1 MATPYFIRTVIKKT
15 FSGRFLISRL
25 SRLPVLGRLIEYI
38 LFEGDHII
46 YLPKNNSLDINVSV
60 KSTDNL
66 VLPTQIIEHFIRKSK
81 FRWKMDQCL
90 CRDSSHCKDYPVD
103 LGCLFLGDAAMGINP
118 KFGRPVSI
126 EEAVNHLNK
135 CQEAGLVH
143 LIGRNKLDTVW
154 LNIGPGQKLLTIC
167 HCCPCCCLWKVLPVI
182 TEKIS
187 SKVQR
192 IPGVTVKVS
201 DKCKACGTCTD
212 GVCFVNA
219 IRLGEKSAVIDN
231 SCRGCGRCVTTC
243 PNKAIDITIADP
255 DYINNSIEKIS
266 GLVDVT

>member
-1 MATPYFIRTVIKKT
+1 MASPYFIKTLINKT
-15 FSGRFLISRL
+15 FSGRFFISRL

-46 YLPKNNSLDINVSV
+46 YLPKNNSLDINESV

-66 VLPTQIIEHFIRKSK
+66 VLPTQIIEHFIRISK

-90 CRDSSHCKDYPVD
+90 CRDSNHCKDYPVD

-118 KFGRPVSI
+118 RFGRSVSV
-126 EEAVNHLNK
+126 EEALNHLNK

-154 LNIGPGQKLLTIC
+154 LNIGPGKKLLTIC

-192 IPGVTVKVS
+192 IPGVSVRVT

-212 GVCFVNA
+212 GVCFVDA
-219 IRLGEKSAVIDN
+219 IKLGKESAAISD
-231 SCRGCGRCVTTC
+231 SCRGCGRCVTVC
-243 PNKAIDITIADP
+243 PNKAIEITIADP